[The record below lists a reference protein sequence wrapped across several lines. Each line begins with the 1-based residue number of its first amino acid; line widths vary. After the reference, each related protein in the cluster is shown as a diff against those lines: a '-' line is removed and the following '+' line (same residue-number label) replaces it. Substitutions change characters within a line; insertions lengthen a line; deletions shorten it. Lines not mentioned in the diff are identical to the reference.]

1 MGAITVWACRKPNT
15 NLYKANRSC
24 CWDSCI
30 FGTQV
35 KLYKTRKT
43 AEKNCKEFTE
53 IVEVQM
59 ELINA

>member
-53 IVEVQM
+53 IVEVRM
-59 ELINA
+59 ELINE